1 MVPKNIVFFSSSLG
15 QKKSGVQKN
24 KLFLY
29 NFMNMNCSFF
39 NVSCT
44 KNLFNNLSALY
55 NCNNFLKG
63 PIINI
68 GGDHSM
74 AISTVAS
81 SLNKYKDLKVIWID
95 AHPDINTY
103 KNSISKNYHGMPLA
117 FLTGLD
123 YNPKFNFIKN
133 ILPMKNIL
141 YIGIRDIDDY
151 EKKIIDEKKINYI
164 SVNDLK
170 KNNKSSMV
178 KINNF
183 IDNSPIHVSFDVD
196 AIDPKYM
203 PCTGTP
209 VKNGLNIKESI
220 NLMKYL
226 EKYKLV
232 TVDITELNLELGSI
246 NDKIKSIS
254 NFFKVF
260 ASILGIKY

>member
-1 MVPKNIVFFSSSLG
+1 MIPRNIVFFSSSLG
-15 QKKSGVQKN
+15 QKKNGVQKN

-39 NVSCT
+39 NISCN
-44 KNLFNNLSALY
+44 KNLYNNLSSLY
-55 NCNNFLKG
+55 NCNFFLKE

-95 AHPDINTY
+95 AHPDINTF
-103 KNSISKNYHGMPLA
+103 KNSKTKNYHGMPLS

-123 YNPKFNFIKN
+123 YNPKFSFIKN

-141 YIGIRDIDDY
+141 YIGIRDIDDF
-151 EKKIIDEKKINYI
+151 EKKIINEKKINYI
-164 SVNDLK
+164 SVQDIR
-170 KNNKSSMV
+170 KNFKSSMV

-183 IDNSPIHVSFDVD
+183 IDDSPIHVSFDVD
-196 AIDPKYM
+196 AIDPKYL

-209 VKNGLNIKESI
+209 VKNGLNIKESK

-226 EKYKLV
+226 EKYNLV
-232 TVDITELNLELGSI
+232 TIDITELNLELGSI
-246 NDKIKSIS
+246 NDKMKSIS

-260 ASILGIKY
+260 KSILGII

>member
-1 MVPKNIVFFSSSLG
+1 MIPRNIVYFSSSLG
-15 QKKSGVQKN
+15 QKKNGVQKN

-29 NFMNMNCSFF
+29 NFMNMNYSFF
-39 NVSCT
+39 NISCT
-44 KNLFNNLSALY
+44 KNLYNNLSSLY
-55 NCNNFLKG
+55 NCNIMLKG

-95 AHPDINTY
+95 AHPDINSFKSSKT
-103 KNSISKNYHGMPLA
+103 KNFHGMPLS
-117 FLTGLD
+117 FLTGMD

-151 EKKIIDEKKINYI
+151 EKKIIVEKKINYI
-164 SVNDLK
+164 CVNELR
-170 KNNKSSMV
+170 KNFCSSII
-178 KINNF
+178 KIDNF
-183 IDNSPIHVSFDVD
+183 IDNSPVHISFDVD

-209 VKNGLNIKESI
+209 VKNGLNVKESI

-226 EKYKLV
+226 EKYNIV
-232 TVDITELNLELGSI
+232 TMDISELNLELGTI
-246 NDKIKSIS
+246 DDKMKSIS
-254 NFFKVF
+254 NFFKIF
-260 ASILGIKY
+260 KSILNII